1 MKLFTPKFERD
12 PRWQRDDWRSHHLE
26 EAQVYLG
33 VLALRDM
40 IAEVTK
46 EAVSRLAIVQGTPGD
61 DSITGLKK
69 EVRFKLVSI
78 GAELAACETLL
89 RAAEN
94 DPRFALAER
103 EFQPL
108 LAASAERDASEERV
122 RISRQEAEAAL
133 TQARES
139 ALKRA
144 IEEAESHPSIVKATA
159 ALAEADA
166 AVNEL

>member
-69 EVRFKLVSI
+69 KSDSSWSASVLN
-78 GAELAACETLL
+78 L
-89 RAAEN
+89 
-94 DPRFALAER
+94 
-103 EFQPL
+103 QP
-108 LAASAERDASEERV
+108 
-122 RISRQEAEAAL
+122 
-133 TQARES
+133 AR
-139 ALKRA
+139 
-144 IEEAESHPSIVKATA
+144 PF
-159 ALAEADA
+159 
-166 AVNEL
+166 